1 MNNKTIACIKC
12 GDFGSLILST
22 ANADYSCEVCGEWQ
36 DAILGSAWEI
46 IGYTKEEN

>member
-1 MNNKTIACIKC
+1 MNDKAIACIKC

-36 DAILGSAWEI
+36 DAILNSAWAI
-46 IGYTKEEN
+46 VGYETKGN